1 MSIICHLDCGEV
13 DAAIERCI
21 RDCERVLDCKINFG
35 AYRNLAM
42 GSLRWLA
49 NLFCAIFMT
58 LFLFPICPAS
68 ARDKKDALQYGIG
81 LVVNVPA
88 AETDLLKAVEEVV
101 QNGVIRGTKEYA
113 KDEFVGGAAAASD
126 STLFEPW
133 TDGGKIF
140 YKVRTHA
147 LDPRNFKDAGDVGTL
162 AVRYVVMKQ
171 DETHTVLKI
180 DAIFVEDFRRR
191 VHASDGSVESAEY
204 KDIHDHVETLQS
216 MKQQAAEAE
225 REKQEAAERK
235 LLPVSSSQRVE
246 DVPPPKPEKKD
257 GLATDDVSAASSIED
272 LKKKVHQLRS
282 VAERKVK
289 AQGTALRSAP
299 FQSAAS
305 LQTLP
310 AGAEVL
316 IVISTPY
323 WFGVETHDGQHGWVS
338 RGELEE
344 LP

>member
-1 MSIICHLDCGEV
+1 MLLLLS
-13 DAAIERCI
+13 A
-21 RDCERVLDCKINFG
+21 F
-35 AYRNLAM
+35 
-42 GSLRWLA
+42 
-49 NLFCAIFMT
+49 
-58 LFLFPICPAS
+58 PAS
-68 ARDKKDALQYGIG
+68 SRDKKDTLQYGVG

-88 AETDLLKAVEEVV
+88 PEADVLKAVEEVV

-113 KDEFVGGAAAASD
+113 KDEFVSGAAPASD

-140 YKVRTHA
+140 YKVRQHA
-147 LDPRNFKDAGDVGTL
+147 LDPRNFKDSSDVGTL

-191 VHASDGSVESAEY
+191 AHPSDGSVESAEY
-204 KDIHDHVETLQS
+204 KDIHDHVDSLQS

-225 REKQEAAERK
+225 REKQEATERK
-235 LLPVSSSQRVE
+235 LLPVSSTPQVE
-246 DVPPPKPEKKD
+246 EVPQPVPEKKAE
-257 GLATDDVSAASSIED
+257 LAADRVSATSSVED
-272 LKKKVHQLRS
+272 LKKKVQELRIL
-282 VAERKVK
+282 AERKVK

-299 FQSAAS
+299 FQTATS

-323 WFGVETHDGQHGWVS
+323 WFGVETHDGQHGWIS
-338 RGELEE
+338 RSELEE

>member
-1 MSIICHLDCGEV
+1 
-13 DAAIERCI
+13 
-21 RDCERVLDCKINFG
+21 
-35 AYRNLAM
+35 M

-49 NLFCAIFMT
+49 NLLCAICLTF
-58 LFLFPICPAS
+58 LLFPTCPAS
-68 ARDKKDALQYGIG
+68 ARDKKDALPYGMG

-88 AETDLLKAVEEVV
+88 AESDVLKAVEEVV
-101 QNGVIRGTKEYA
+101 QNGIIRGTKEYA
-113 KDEFVGGAAAASD
+113 KDEFVTGAAAASD

-133 TDGGKIF
+133 TDGGRIF

-147 LDPRNFKDAGDVGTL
+147 LDPRSFKDASDVGTL

-191 VHASDGSVESAEY
+191 AHASDGSVESAEY
-204 KDIHDHVETLQS
+204 KDIHDHVDSLQS

-235 LLPVSSSQRVE
+235 LLPVSSTPPVE
-246 DVPPPKPEKKD
+246 DVPQSVPEKKFQPAD
-257 GLATDDVSAASSIED
+257 EVSATSSMED
-272 LKKKVHQLRS
+272 LKKRVHELRS
-282 VAERKVK
+282 LAERKVK

-299 FQSAAS
+299 FQTASS

-323 WFGVETHDGQHGWVS
+323 WFGVETHDGQHGWIS
-338 RGELEE
+338 RAELED

>member
-1 MSIICHLDCGEV
+1 VYVGLQKDARLPDSIFVE
-13 DAAIERCI
+13 
-21 RDCERVLDCKINFG
+21 
-35 AYRNLAM
+35 YRNFAM
-42 GSLRWLA
+42 GLPRWFA
-49 NLFCAIFMT
+49 NLLCATCVT
-58 LFLFPICPAS
+58 LLLVPTSPVV
-68 ARDKKDALQYGIG
+68 ARDKKDALPYGMG
-81 LVVNVPA
+81 LVVNMPA
-88 AETDLLKAVEEVV
+88 PEADVLNAVEEVA

-113 KDEFVGGAAAASD
+113 KDEFVSGAAASSE

-133 TDGGKIF
+133 TDGGKVF
-140 YKVRTHA
+140 YKVRQHA
-147 LDPRNFKDAGDVGTL
+147 LDPRNFKDGGDVGTL

-191 VHASDGSVESAEY
+191 AHASDGSVESAEY
-204 KDIHDHVETLQS
+204 KDIHDHVDALES

-235 LLPVSSSQRVE
+235 LLPVSSTPPVE
-246 DVPPPKPEKKD
+246 DAAQPIAEKKVEQPAVEVPP
-257 GLATDDVSAASSIED
+257 TSSIED
-272 LKKKVHQLRS
+272 LKTRVHELRS
-282 VAERKVK
+282 LAERKVK
-289 AQGTALRSAP
+289 AQGTPLRSAP
-299 FQSAAS
+299 FQTATS

-338 RGELEE
+338 RAELEE

>member
-1 MSIICHLDCGEV
+1 MLLLLS
-13 DAAIERCI
+13 A
-21 RDCERVLDCKINFG
+21 F
-35 AYRNLAM
+35 
-42 GSLRWLA
+42 
-49 NLFCAIFMT
+49 
-58 LFLFPICPAS
+58 PAS
-68 ARDKKDALQYGIG
+68 SRDKKDTLQYGMG

-88 AETDLLKAVEEVV
+88 PEADVLKAVEEVV

-113 KDEFVGGAAAASD
+113 KDEFVSGAAPASD
-126 STLFEPW
+126 STLFDPW
-133 TDGGKIF
+133 TDGGRIF
-140 YKVRTHA
+140 YKVRRHA
-147 LDPRNFKDAGDVGTL
+147 LDPRNFKDSSDVGTL

-191 VHASDGSVESAEY
+191 AHPSDGSVESAEY
-204 KDIHDHVETLQS
+204 KDIHDHVDSLQS

-225 REKQEAAERK
+225 REKQEATERK
-235 LLPVSSSQRVE
+235 LLPVSSTPQVE
-246 DVPPPKPEKKD
+246 EVPQPVPEKKAE
-257 GLATDDVSAASSIED
+257 LAADHVSATSSVED
-272 LKKKVHQLRS
+272 LKKKVQELRIL
-282 VAERKVK
+282 AERKVK

-299 FQSAAS
+299 FQTATS

-323 WFGVETHDGQHGWVS
+323 WFGVETHDGQHGWIS
-338 RGELEE
+338 RSELEE

>member
-1 MSIICHLDCGEV
+1 
-13 DAAIERCI
+13 
-21 RDCERVLDCKINFG
+21 
-35 AYRNLAM
+35 M
-42 GSLRWLA
+42 GSPRWSA
-49 NLFCAIFMT
+49 NLLCAIFVT
-58 LFLFPICPAS
+58 PLLFPTCPAS

-88 AETDLLKAVEEVV
+88 AEADVLKAVEEVV

-113 KDEFVGGAAAASD
+113 KDEFVSGAAASSD

-140 YKVRTHA
+140 YKVRQHA
-147 LDPRNFKDAGDVGTL
+147 LDPRNFKDGGDVGTL

-171 DETHTVLKI
+171 DETHTVLKV

-191 VHASDGSVESAEY
+191 AHASDGSVESAEY
-204 KDIHDHVETLQS
+204 KDIHDHVDALES

-225 REKQEAAERK
+225 RERQEATERK
-235 LLPVSSSQRVE
+235 LLPASSTPQVE
-246 DVPPPKPEKKD
+246 DIPPAMQEKKV
-257 GLATDDVSAASSIED
+257 GPRGDDVSPASSVED
-272 LKKKVHQLRS
+272 LKKKVHELQSL
-282 VAERKVK
+282 AERKVK

-323 WFGVETHDGQHGWVS
+323 WFGVETHDGQHGWIS
-338 RGELEE
+338 RDELEE

>member
-1 MSIICHLDCGEV
+1 
-13 DAAIERCI
+13 
-21 RDCERVLDCKINFG
+21 
-35 AYRNLAM
+35 M
-42 GSLRWLA
+42 GSPRRSASLLCVICVTFL
-49 NLFCAIFMT
+49 LFA
-58 LFLFPICPAS
+58 ICPTS
-68 ARDKKDALQYGIG
+68 ARDKKDAIQYGMG

-88 AETDLLKAVEEVV
+88 PEADVLKAVEEVV

-113 KDEFVGGAAAASD
+113 KDEFVSGAAPAND
-126 STLFEPW
+126 STSFEPW

-140 YKVRTHA
+140 YKVRQHA
-147 LDPRNFKDAGDVGTL
+147 LDPRNFKDGGDVGTL

-191 VHASDGSVESAEY
+191 AHASDGSVESAEY
-204 KDIHDHVETLQS
+204 KDIHDHVDTLES

-225 REKQEAAERK
+225 REKQESTERK
-235 LLPVSSSQRVE
+235 LLPVSSSPQVE
-246 DVPPPKPEKKD
+246 DVAEPVSGTKAE
-257 GLATDDVSAASSIED
+257 ATTNELSATSSIED
-272 LKKKVHQLRS
+272 LKKKVHELRS
-282 VAERKVK
+282 LAERKVK
-289 AQGTALRSAP
+289 VQGTILRSAP
-299 FQSAAS
+299 FQTATS

-316 IVISTPY
+316 IVISTAY

-338 RGELEE
+338 RAELEE

>member
-1 MSIICHLDCGEV
+1 MGVRRWFTKLMYATCVTFLLV
-13 DAAIERCI
+13 AAST
-21 RDCERVLDCKINFG
+21 
-35 AYRNLAM
+35 LA
-42 GSLRWLA
+42 
-49 NLFCAIFMT
+49 
-58 LFLFPICPAS
+58 
-68 ARDKKDALQYGIG
+68 ARDKKDALQYGMG

-88 AETDLLKAVEEVV
+88 PEADVLKAVEEVV

-113 KDEFVGGAAAASD
+113 KDEFVSGAAPASD
-126 STLFEPW
+126 STLFDPW

-140 YKVRTHA
+140 YKVRQHA
-147 LDPRNFKDAGDVGTL
+147 LDPRNFKDSSDVGTL

-191 VHASDGSVESAEY
+191 AHASDGSVESAEY
-204 KDIHDHVETLQS
+204 KDIHDHVDSLQS
-216 MKQQAAEAE
+216 IKQQAAEAE

-235 LLPVSSSQRVE
+235 LLPVSSTPPVE
-246 DVPPPKPEKKD
+246 DVPQPVPEKKAEPAAD
-257 GLATDDVSAASSIED
+257 QVSATSSIED
-272 LKKKVHQLRS
+272 LKKKVHELQSL
-282 VAERKVK
+282 AERKVK
-289 AQGTALRSAP
+289 AQGTPLRSAP
-299 FQSAAS
+299 FQTATS

-323 WFGVETHDGQHGWVS
+323 WFGVETHDGQHGWIS
-338 RGELEE
+338 RTELEE

>member
-1 MSIICHLDCGEV
+1 MGAPSWFTNLTY
-13 DAAIERCI
+13 AAC
-21 RDCERVLDCKINFG
+21 VTLL
-35 AYRNLAM
+35 LAAV
-42 GSLRWLA
+42 STLA
-49 NLFCAIFMT
+49 
-58 LFLFPICPAS
+58 
-68 ARDKKDALQYGIG
+68 ARDKKDALQYGMG

-88 AETDLLKAVEEVV
+88 PEADVLKAVEEVV

-113 KDEFVGGAAAASD
+113 KDEFVSGAASASD
-126 STLFEPW
+126 STLFDPW

-140 YKVRTHA
+140 YKVRQHA
-147 LDPRNFKDAGDVGTL
+147 LDPRNFKDSSDVGTL

-191 VHASDGSVESAEY
+191 AHASDGSVESAEY
-204 KDIHDHVETLQS
+204 KDIHDHVDSLQS
-216 MKQQAAEAE
+216 IKQQAAEAE

-235 LLPVSSSQRVE
+235 LLPVSSTPPVE
-246 DVPPPKPEKKD
+246 DLPQPVLEKKAEPVAD
-257 GLATDDVSAASSIED
+257 QVSSSSSIED
-272 LKKKVHQLRS
+272 LKKKVHELQSL
-282 VAERKVK
+282 AERKVK
-289 AQGTALRSAP
+289 AQGTPLRSAP
-299 FQSAAS
+299 FQTATS

-338 RGELEE
+338 RTELEE